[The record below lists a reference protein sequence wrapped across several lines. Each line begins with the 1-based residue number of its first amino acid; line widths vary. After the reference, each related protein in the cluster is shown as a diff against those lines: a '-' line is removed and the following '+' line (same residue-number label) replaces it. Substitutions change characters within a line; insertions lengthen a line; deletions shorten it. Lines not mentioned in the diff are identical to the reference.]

1 MSLASAFISLHF
13 NPITDSLEEVQ
24 GRVQMLF
31 DTFGGDEAAAGGATP
46 QDGAG
51 VPQIAQIDAAGL
63 PWDARIHSTPA
74 TITKTSGKWRA
85 KKNVDA
91 ALVAQV
97 EAELRATTQQLAQ
110 DAATTAALTQ
120 QVAAAMQMPAPGQQ
134 PAMQMPAMQMPA
146 APVVPNHYQ
155 DLIALLGPRMNTP
168 QNPAGNLDDAWV
180 SQCLGMLQVDPPV
193 LQSVAA
199 LPADR
204 QQYILAQ
211 FKATLGA

>member
-51 VPQIAQIDAAGL
+51 VPQIDAAGL

-85 KKNVDA
+85 KKNVDT

-97 EAELRATTQQLAQ
+97 EAELRGATQQPTLQQPAAP
-110 DAATTAALTQ
+110 AAT
-120 QVAAAMQMPAPGQQ
+120 QQ
-134 PAMQMPAMQMPA
+134 PAMQMPGQPAMQMPGQPAMQMPA

-155 DLIALLGPRMNTP
+155 DLLALLGPRMNTP

-204 QQYILAQ
+204 QQYILGQ

>member
-13 NPITDSLEEVQ
+13 NPITDNIDDIQE
-24 GRVQMLF
+24 RVQMLF

-46 QDGAG
+46 QDGTGA
-51 VPQIAQIDAAGL
+51 PQVDKTGL

-97 EAELRATTQQLAQ
+97 EAELRGTTQQGAAQ
-110 DAATTAALTQ
+110 QPTLQQPAAPAATQ
-120 QVAAAMQMPAPGQQ
+120 QPAMQQ

-155 DLIALLGPRMNTP
+155 DLLALLGPRMNTP

-180 SQCLGMLQVDPPV
+180 SRCLGMLQVDPPV